1 MLARVRHLL
10 ELIRCSHTVF
20 ALPFALLSG
29 LMAWTHRAG
38 MADGSAPPRQ
48 WQWRELAGIVL
59 CMVFARSVAMAF
71 NRIADRRLDAANPR
85 TRRRHLPAGILSLGS
100 VVAFTIVCAAGFVTS
115 TLLFLPENPWPLRLS
130 VPVLVFLCGYSFAKR
145 FTWLAHFWLGA
156 ALMLAPICT
165 WIALV
170 GFDSI
175 APAVLLGAAV
185 LFWVAGFDII
195 YACQDAEV
203 DCTQGLFSIP
213 ARFGVRGALRLA
225 ALCHLGTLL
234 ALFAIPSIFPPF
246 GWLYYAGMIAVA
258 ALLAY
263 EHSLVRSDD
272 LTRINQA
279 FFQVNA
285 VISIGVL
292 MLGALDLWL

>member
-10 ELIRCSHTVF
+10 ELIRFSHTVF

-29 LMAWTHRAG
+29 LMAWTYRAG

-100 VVAFTIVCAAGFVTS
+100 VVAFTIVCAAGFVAS